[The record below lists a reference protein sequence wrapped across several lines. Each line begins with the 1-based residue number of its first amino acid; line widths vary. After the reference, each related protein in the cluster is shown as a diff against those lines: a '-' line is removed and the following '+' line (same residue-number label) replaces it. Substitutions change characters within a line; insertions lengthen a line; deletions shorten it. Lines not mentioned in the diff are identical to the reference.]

1 MNPFRPPLWRR
12 TPPAIFPPLFGLMGL
27 GLGWRRAA
35 GAFGASEAIGETLLG
50 LVTAAYLFAL
60 VAYLAKVLRRPGVVA
75 EDLRVLP
82 GRAGIAAMLLTGY
95 LLAAALVIYSPT
107 LATVIL
113 SFSLAGHLGVV
124 VMILRGLAT
133 GPAEARV
140 VTPVWHLTFVG
151 FIVSPLAA
159 LPLGW
164 VGYSTAVFFITMA
177 LAAAIWAVSLGQ
189 MLRKEPP
196 APLRPALAIH
206 LAPAC
211 LLGTVAF
218 LLGLPGFGLGFASLA
233 VILLAW
239 LIMRARWIVAGGFNP
254 LWGAFTFPLAAFANL
269 MMIVGEAGYGAAF
282 GNLGGAVLIT
292 ASLFIPWVAW
302 KVMRQ
307 WASGKLAEK
316 TNAAQA

>member
-1 MNPFRPPLWRR
+1 MQPMSPPFWRR

-35 GAFGASEAIGETLLG
+35 GAFGASEAIGEALLG
-50 LVTAAYLFAL
+50 LVTAVYLFAVL
-60 VAYLAKVLRRPGVVA
+60 AYLAKVLRRPGVVA

-82 GRAGIAAMLLTGY
+82 GRAGVAAMLLTGY
-95 LLAAALVIYSPT
+95 LLAAALVTYSAT
-107 LATVIL
+107 LATAVL
-113 SFSLAGHLGVV
+113 SLSLAGHVGVV
-124 VMILRGLAT
+124 LLILRGFVT
-133 GPAEARV
+133 GPAETRV

-164 VGYSTAVFFITMA
+164 TGYSMFVFFA
-177 LAAAIWAVSLGQ
+177 SLLLAVAIWAVSLGQ
-189 MLRKEPP
+189 MLGKAPP
-196 APLRPALAIH
+196 APLRPVLAIH

-239 LIMRARWIVAGGFNP
+239 LVMRARWIVAAGFSP
-254 LWGAFTFPLAAFANL
+254 LWGAFAFPLAAFANL
-269 MMIVGEAGYGAAF
+269 MMIVGEAGHGEAF
-282 GNLGGAVLIT
+282 RNLGGAMLVA
-292 ASLFIPWVAW
+292 ASLFLPWVAW
-302 KVMRQ
+302 RVMRM
-307 WASGKLAEK
+307 WMKGELAAK
-316 TNAAQA
+316 TNAAVA